1 MLPTAVHSPVSPP
14 PPRILSEHLETPAEP
29 LALLLGTETAAA
41 PAAVAARAARALL
54 DLPEIPAGAPP
65 WLAPHQ
71 APAARRLTA
80 IIARY
85 GGAVLAD
92 AVGLGKSYVALAVA
106 RMLGGPFTLVV
117 PAVLV
122 DQWRALLHRLDIGA
136 RIITHESLSRPTV
149 RLSDSPTP
157 LFLIDEA
164 HHFRNPETLRYRS
177 LARVVVGARILLV
190 TATPIHN
197 RPADLFHLFRL
208 FLRDHALAGL
218 GIPSLRRAAAGDVP
232 EATLAA
238 VAARLVVARSR
249 ERVRHYAAGPVSL
262 AFPLRATG
270 RVIRAGTA
278 APEVLGELAAGIR
291 SLAGIGTAGPLFRLV
306 LLRRLASSLPALRVT
321 LRRYEGFLDLA
332 ARAAAEGRVL
342 SPGDCRRWL
351 APDDAAAV
359 QLALFPVLL
368 AMGRSPTGTDL
379 DAAAALLA
387 LAMDAPDPKADAL
400 VGLLATDPRKTIVFA
415 EAVATV
421 RHLLRRLSGTLRV
434 AAVVGDAGFFG
445 TERVRRSEVLAA
457 FAPLA
462 QGATPPPAAL
472 RTEVLLATDL
482 VGEGLNLQDA
492 ARVVHYDLPWSPAR
506 LAQRVG
512 RVDRLGSPHAAVEA
526 VTFLPP
532 EELAAALTIEE
543 RLARKLRAQVAAGAA
558 QAESTTGPLPSG
570 TFDWCDRLQQ
580 VAACVSPAPEGSVA
594 TVAGGPAAVVV
605 IRLGAL
611 VDAVVVED
619 GQPRSDP
626 VAATNCL
633 EVAGDGANASPAD
646 GSARGLAAAL
656 RVAAPLLRERLAAV
670 AAARWRMADRDRLSR
685 RLIPWVL
692 AEARRA
698 ARRRDAGLLES
709 LDSLV
714 TRLST
719 GMTAGEEVLLDD
731 LLERRRPVA
740 VRDLLAWHARLPPAT
755 AAVEGPAVQ
764 LVAALV
770 RGHL

>member
-238 VAARLVVARSR
+238 VAARIVVARSR

-262 AFPLRATG
+262 ACRPCGSRCAATRVSSTWPRAPPPRDG
-270 RVIRAGTA
+270 CSRRVI
-278 APEVLGELAAGIR
+278 
-291 SLAGIGTAGPLFRLV
+291 
-306 LLRRLASSLPALRVT
+306 
-321 LRRYEGFLDLA
+321 
-332 ARAAAEGRVL
+332 
-342 SPGDCRRWL
+342 
-351 APDDAAAV
+351 
-359 QLALFPVLL
+359 
-368 AMGRSPTGTDL
+368 
-379 DAAAALLA
+379 
-387 LAMDAPDPKADAL
+387 ADA
-400 VGLLATDPRKTIVFA
+400 G
-415 EAVATV
+415 
-421 RHLLRRLSGTLRV
+421 
-434 AAVVGDAGFFG
+434 
-445 TERVRRSEVLAA
+445 
-457 FAPLA
+457 
-462 QGATPPPAAL
+462 
-472 RTEVLLATDL
+472 
-482 VGEGLNLQDA
+482 
-492 ARVVHYDLPWSPAR
+492 
-506 LAQRVG
+506 
-512 RVDRLGSPHAAVEA
+512 
-526 VTFLPP
+526 
-532 EELAAALTIEE
+532 
-543 RLARKLRAQVAAGAA
+543 
-558 QAESTTGPLPSG
+558 
-570 TFDWCDRLQQ
+570 
-580 VAACVSPAPEGSVA
+580 
-594 TVAGGPAAVVV
+594 
-605 IRLGAL
+605 
-611 VDAVVVED
+611 
-619 GQPRSDP
+619 
-626 VAATNCL
+626 
-633 EVAGDGANASPAD
+633 
-646 GSARGLAAAL
+646 
-656 RVAAPLLRERLAAV
+656 
-670 AAARWRMADRDRLSR
+670 
-685 RLIPWVL
+685 
-692 AEARRA
+692 
-698 ARRRDAGLLES
+698 
-709 LDSLV
+709 
-714 TRLST
+714 
-719 GMTAGEEVLLDD
+719 
-731 LLERRRPVA
+731 
-740 VRDLLAWHARLPPAT
+740 
-755 AAVEGPAVQ
+755 
-764 LVAALV
+764 
-770 RGHL
+770 